1 MQHARQRAG
10 LLRPRNI
17 GGAALAVLAL
27 VVAAPGAV
35 TAAQAATS
43 RADTV
48 AGTSIARTTAKS
60 TAEPAAKPVTRTV
73 TKAAVKA
80 QTSAAVTPA
89 ATTGATG
96 PITGYEGLCV
106 DDRSASTANLNPV
119 QVYTCNGTAAQDWT
133 VAAGNTLQVL
143 GGCLD
148 VDAAGTANG
157 TTVDLYTCNGT
168 GAQVWE
174 PQTDGALLNPA
185 SGKCLDDTGWSTTP
199 GTQLQIWSCTGAAN
213 QVWNLPATSGGG
225 GGTGTAPNL
234 GPNVLTFNPSESSST
249 IQNEI
254 NSVYSTQQSNQFGT
268 QRYALLFAPGT
279 YNVSVPVG
287 FYTQVAG
294 LGLSPTQTTITGGG
308 VSADAG
314 WNGGNATENF
324 WRSAENLTL
333 DPSSG
338 TTEWAV
344 SQASPLRRV
353 NVEGNL
359 VLADNGG
366 WASGGFLG
374 DSAVSGQVNSSS
386 QQQWLSRNDQIGSW
400 SGSNWNMVFVGDTGT
415 PSGGSFP
422 NPPDTSIAQTPTSAE
437 APFLYVDSS
446 GNYNVFVPADRTN
459 STGTDWSNG
468 NPAGSSLPISD
479 FYIATP
485 SDTAATINTALS
497 AGKDLIF
504 TPGVYQLNGTIN
516 VNNPDTVVLGL
527 GLATLVADNGVT
539 AISVADVNGV
549 KITGLIV
556 DAGTT
561 NSSVLVQV
569 GPPGSS
575 AGHASDPTV
584 LSDVYFRIGGA
595 TVGKAS
601 ETLQINSNNV
611 IGDNM
616 WLWRA
621 DHGNDGTVGWTTNT
635 AANGL
640 VVNGANVTM
649 YGLAVE
655 HYQQYQ
661 VQWNGNGGSTYFY
674 QSEMPYDP
682 PNQSAWMNGSSDGYA
697 SYKVAANVT
706 SHQAYG
712 LGVYC
717 NFDVDPSV
725 VADHA
730 FEVPDVSGVGLHDM
744 VTVSLGG
751 TGTINHIVN
760 ETGGTVNSG
769 STVADLVNYP

>member
-1 MQHARQRAG
+1 MHHPTPRTGR
-10 LLRPRNI
+10 LRPGTT
-17 GGAALAVLAL
+17 GGIALAAFALAL
-27 VVAAPGAV
+27 AGPGTVTAAHAAAPGTTHAAAHAKAP
-35 TAAQAATS
+35 TAA
-43 RADTV
+43 
-48 AGTSIARTTAKS
+48 ARTA
-60 TAEPAAKPVTRTV
+60 TV
-73 TKAAVKA
+73 KAAA
-80 QTSAAVTPA
+80 
-89 ATTGATG
+89 TGATG
-96 PITGYEGLCV
+96 PITGYGGLCV
-106 DDRSASTANLNPV
+106 DDRSASTADYNPV
-119 QVYTCNGTAAQDWT
+119 QVYTCNGTTAQQWT
-133 VAAGNTLQVL
+133 VASGNTLQVL
-143 GGCLD
+143 GKCLD

-157 TTVDLYTCNGT
+157 TAVDLYDCNGT
-168 GAQVWE
+168 GAQVWQ
-174 PQTDGALLNPA
+174 PQSDGALLNPA

-213 QVWNLPATSGGG
+213 QQWNLPSSGGG
-225 GGTGTAPNL
+225 GGGSAPNL
-234 GPNVLTFNPSESSST
+234 GPNVLTFTPSMSSAT
-249 IQNEI
+249 IQSEI
-254 NSVYSTQQSNQFGT
+254 NSVYSQQQSNQFGT
-268 QRYALLFAPGT
+268 SRYALLFAPGS

-308 VSADAG
+308 VSADAS
-314 WNGGNATENF
+314 WNSGNATENF

-359 VLADNGG
+359 VLDDNGG
-366 WASGGFLG
+366 WSSGGFLG
-374 DSAVSGQVNSSS
+374 DSVVTGQVNSGS
-386 QQQWLSRNDQIGSW
+386 QQQWLSRNDQVGSW
-400 SGSNWNMVFVGDTGT
+400 TGSNWNMVFVGDSGT
-415 PSGGSFP
+415 PSTSFP
-422 NPPDTSIAQTPTSAE
+422 NPPYTSVAQTPTSAE
-437 APFLYVDSS
+437 APFLYVD
-446 GNYNVFVPADRTN
+446 GTGAYHVFVPADRSN
-459 STGTDWSNG
+459 SVGTDWSGG
-468 NPAGSSLPISD
+468 NPAGTSLPISD

-485 SDTAATINTALS
+485 SDTAATINAALS

-527 GLATLVADNGVT
+527 GLATLVANGGTT
-539 AISVADVNGV
+539 ALSVADVNGV
-549 KITGLIV
+549 KVTGLII
-556 DAGTT
+556 DAGST
-561 NSSVLVQV
+561 NSPVLMQV
-569 GPPGSS
+569 GPSGSS
-575 AGHASDPTV
+575 AGHAADPTV

-601 ETLQINSNNV
+601 ETLQINSSNV

-621 DHGNDGTVGWTTNT
+621 DHGNSGTVGWTTNT

-640 VVNGANVTM
+640 VVNGANVTL

-682 PNQSAWMNGSSDGYA
+682 PNQAAWMNGSSDGYA
-697 SYKVAANVT
+697 SYKVGAGVT

-717 NFDVDPSV
+717 YFDVNPAV
-725 VADHA
+725 TADHA
-730 FEVPDVSGVGLHDM
+730 IEAPDTSGVKLHDM

-751 TGTINHIVN
+751 TGTIDHIVN
-760 ETGGTVNSG
+760 GTGAAVDSG
-769 STVADLVNYP
+769 STVADLVSYP